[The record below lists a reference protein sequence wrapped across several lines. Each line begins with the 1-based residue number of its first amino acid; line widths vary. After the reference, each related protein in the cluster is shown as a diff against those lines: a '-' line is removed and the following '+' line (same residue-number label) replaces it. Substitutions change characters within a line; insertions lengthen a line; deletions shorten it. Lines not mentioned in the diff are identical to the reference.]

1 MDKIMMQLNKTLE
14 SLVAATDEQIMDL
27 CGAKNLEDKYKS
39 AGIIQ
44 LLSASQ
50 KNICEVIE
58 ILDEAQCASGHGHAM
73 DDLDD
78 CFDDDDFAAFMN
90 SKQVDFKSVKKKGG
104 CGKKKRDDDP
114 DTTR

>member
-1 MDKIMMQLNKTLE
+1 MDKILRQLNKTLE
-14 SLVAATDEQIMDL
+14 SLVAATDEQIADL
-27 CGAKNLEDKYKS
+27 SEAKNLEDKHKS

-58 ILDEAQCASGHGHAM
+58 ILDETQCECGHGHEM

-90 SKQVDFKSVKKKGG
+90 SKQIDFKSVKKKGG
-104 CGKKKRDDDP
+104 PAKKKRDDDP